1 MKRMLVNAT
10 QPEEL
15 RVAIVDGQKL
25 DNLDIEHKTREQ
37 KKSNIYKAKITRIEP
52 SLEAVFVDY
61 GADRH
66 GFLPFKE
73 VAKEYIA
80 ESARKDGGRP
90 NVKAGIKEGQEI
102 LVQIEKE
109 ERGNK
114 GAALTTFAS
123 LAGRFLVLMPN
134 NPRAGGVSRRIE
146 GEERSDLKAAMNDL
160 VIPDG
165 MGIIVRTAGVG
176 RSTEE
181 LQWDLDYQVKIW
193 EAIQSAGENA
203 APSSLIYQESNV
215 IVRALRDYFRS
226 DIGEILVD
234 EPEVFTQAQ
243 TFMSQ
248 YMPQNLRKLKMYT
261 EDVPLFNRYQIE
273 GQIESAFQREVRLP
287 SGGAIVIDHTEA
299 LISIDINSARA
310 TKGSDIEETATNT
323 NLEACDEIGRQLRL
337 RDLGG
342 LVVIDFI
349 DMMVQKNQ
357 RQVENRLRD
366 VAKIDRARVQIGR
379 ISRFG
384 LMEMSRQ
391 RLRPSLG
398 ESSEIVCPRCV
409 GQGTIRNVESLALQ
423 LVRLFEEESLK
434 ENTGRVL
441 IKMPVPVATYLLNE
455 KRDAIREIEERN
467 NAQALLVPDTNLDT
481 PHYEIERIKVNESD
495 HQANQLKSHELAKVA
510 TTTYTPAAD
519 KVDIVESEVAA
530 VQTVAPPAPI
540 PQPAAVIATA
550 AKPGIISRITS
561 LLTGKKA
568 EEAEDEKPQTNRK
581 NNRNNNN
588 RNQRPRRGRNNNQ
601 RNQQDDKR
609 RNNNNR
615 KNANGSAS
623 EEKQQNKQ
631 GQQRNSRGRNNQNN
645 QNNNQQT
652 QNKNTQQAG
661 TESAAKTDNSN
672 QQRSQQSGNRNQNR
686 NRNRNRNRNN
696 RNNQRDAANSQDEN
710 KQTQGEQA
718 QSNQTQAD
726 NKTHSQSQNGQSQN
740 GQNQNSQNRGNQN
753 QRNQSPVASTTTQ
766 NNESAQ
772 QSNERQQSNNTA
784 NNTARPTTDS
794 GASVAASG
802 TTETK
807 TDNRTNQGSAN
818 QGPANQGSTTQKS
831 SDERS
836 NREQSNKTIEP
847 RDGKTQDGKTQGNTR
862 PQSVRPVE
870 TSTAAPEQT
879 ASHATTTQSA
889 SSDKSAETVNDAEK
903 TNDGNNGG
911 RNSSSGNRAPRSRY
925 NRRGRRNQKPNE
937 GNTQESNNQSNT
949 QSNTQSNNKSSGENS
964 GNNTTPS
971 SPPAMTVVSDNT
983 APTQSNPPK
992 SSVPVESASSN
1003 SARQTPRPAH
1013 VEPKSPTQNTTPT
1026 QRSSNGPG
1034 LAPTVKDHSHAKPS
1048 SPTAIPSQPTAD
1060 GNTSHTSKQPN
1071 KQAGNQAGNTARN
1084 GGGLRQVET
1093 SSKQSSPSSDNQSA
1107 NTKQN
1112 VSPVQPSQLKSTV
1125 RSLANDDTG
1134 KQSDSSEP
1142 KPVAPKMQKI
1152 ETKDKDTDHS

>member
-25 DNLDIEHKTREQ
+25 DNLDIEHKSREQ

-52 SLEAVFVDY
+52 SLEAAFVDY

-146 GEERSDLKAAMNDL
+146 GEERTDLKSAMNDL
-160 VIPDG
+160 EIPDG

-193 EAIQSAGENA
+193 EAIQSAGESA
-203 APSSLIYQESNV
+203 KPSSLIYQESNV
-215 IVRALRDYFRS
+215 IVRALRDYFRG

-234 EPEVFTQAQ
+234 EPEVFNQAQ

-248 YMPQNLRKLKMYT
+248 YMPQNIRKLKMYSD
-261 EDVPLFNRYQIE
+261 DVPLFNRYQIE

-349 DMMVQKNQ
+349 DMMVSKNQ
-357 RQVENRLRD
+357 RQVENRLRE

-398 ESSEIVCPRCV
+398 ESAEIVCPRCV
-409 GQGTIRNVESLALQ
+409 GQGTIRTVESLALQ

-455 KRDAIREIEERN
+455 KREAIREIEERN
-467 NAQALLVPDTNLDT
+467 NAVALLVPDTNLDT
-481 PHYEIERIKVNESD
+481 PHYEIERIRTSETD
-495 HQANQLKSHELAKVA
+495 HQSHQLKSHELAEVP

-519 KVDIVESEVAA
+519 KAEVIQSETAA
-530 VQTVAPPAPI
+530 VQTVAPPSPI
-540 PQPAAVIATA
+540 PQPAAAQAVSAT
-550 AKPGIISRITS
+550 KSSGGIINRVMSFFSSEPAPT
-561 LLTGKKA
+561 
-568 EEAEDEKPQTNRK
+568 EEKQTETKTQQGRRNNNNRNQKPRRGGRNQRNNSNQDDKRQNNK

-588 RNQRPRRGRNNNQ
+588 NKSADSDAKQS
-601 RNQQDDKR
+601 
-609 RNNNNR
+609 NNNR
-615 KNANGSAS
+615 SQSNN
-623 EEKQQNKQ
+623 
-631 GQQRNSRGRNNQNN
+631 QQRNSR
-645 QNNNQQT
+645 
-652 QNKNTQQAG
+652 
-661 TESAAKTDNSN
+661 
-672 QQRSQQSGNRNQNR
+672 
-686 NRNRNRNRNN
+686 
-696 RNNQRDAANSQDEN
+696 
-710 KQTQGEQA
+710 
-718 QSNQTQAD
+718 
-726 NKTHSQSQNGQSQN
+726 
-740 GQNQNSQNRGNQN
+740 RGGK
-753 QRNQSPVASTTTQ
+753 
-766 NNESAQ
+766 
-772 QSNERQQSNNTA
+772 QQSNNQSQTA
-784 NNTARPTTDS
+784 ETSQQSQNNS
-794 GASVAASG
+794 Q
-802 TTETK
+802 
-807 TDNRTNQGSAN
+807 NTNQNKQSAEQTSSNN
-818 QGPANQGSTTQKS
+818 QSRSENRNSRGGNRGRRGRNSRRETTASTDQAS
-831 SDERS
+831 
-836 NREQSNKTIEP
+836 QSET
-847 RDGKTQDGKTQGNTR
+847 TQGNNNQGNANRPKEDTQVKAVSSDSNQHSTTESSKERSSRHSSRNANRQADQSTGQSTDRDKQADTGNTTSAQSTAQSTAQSSNRDNTR
-862 PQSVRPVE
+862 RVVRSDTRATSDTRTSEQSKDSSSAQSTSNSETSDSVRRV
-870 TSTAAPEQT
+870 TRTVRTTTAQPT
-879 ASHATTTQSA
+879 DDTTRSATTQTRSASTDRSAHASTPGVRTEQQSDNNQKSEANSNDSKTQSTTDDQNRQ
-889 SSDKSAETVNDAEK
+889 SP
-903 TNDGNNGG
+903 
-911 RNSSSGNRAPRSRY
+911 SGNRAPRSRY
-925 NRRGRRNQKPNE
+925 NRSGRRRQKQDNKTGSE
-937 GNTQESNNQSNT
+937 GQNDQSST
-949 QSNTQSNNKSSGENS
+949 SS
-964 GNNTTPS
+964 
-971 SPPAMTVVSDNT
+971 AVKIVSDNSDSSGS
-983 APTQSNPPK
+983 PQSG
-992 SSVPVESASSN
+992 SSGTKERHSASAGRETQQRVKTPQNQSESTPQSKPATATHPA
-1003 SARQTPRPAH
+1003 SANQA
-1013 VEPKSPTQNTTPT
+1013 EPKTTQ
-1026 QRSSNGPG
+1026 
-1034 LAPTVKDHSHAKPS
+1034 S
-1048 SPTAIPSQPTAD
+1048 SPTTASIQSSSQGTSQARPTTKSSSGSA
-1060 GNTSHTSKQPN
+1060 
-1071 KQAGNQAGNTARN
+1071 AGLQ
-1084 GGGLRQVET
+1084 QVET
-1093 SSKQSSPSSDNQSA
+1093 SAKQQAMQEGKKVSSM
-1107 NTKQN
+1107 
-1112 VSPVQPSQLKSTV
+1112 QPSQLKSTV
-1125 RSLANDDTG
+1125 RSLASDKPAGDKPAGDKPANDKPATSKTTDG
-1134 KQSDSSEP
+1134 P
-1142 KPVAPKMQKI
+1142 KLQKI
-1152 ETKDKDTDHS
+1152 ETRNHDTDHS

>member
-52 SLEAVFVDY
+52 SLEAAFVDY

-73 VAKEYIA
+73 VAKEFIA
-80 ESARKDGGRP
+80 ESARRDGGRP

-193 EAIQSAGENA
+193 EAIQGASEKASPSA
-203 APSSLIYQESNV
+203 LIYQESNV

-234 EPEVFTQAQ
+234 EPEVFNQAQ

-273 GQIESAFQREVRLP
+273 GQIETAFQREVRLP

-310 TKGSDIEETATNT
+310 TKGGDIEETATNT

-357 RQVENRLRD
+357 RQVESRLRD

-409 GQGTIRNVESLALQ
+409 GHGTIRNVESLALQ

-467 NAQALLVPDTNLDT
+467 NAHALLVPDVNLDT
-481 PHYEIERIKVNESD
+481 PHYEIERIKVSESE

-519 KVDIVESEVAA
+519 KVEIVESEVAA

-540 PQPAAVIATA
+540 PQPAAAVATTA
-550 AKPGIISRITS
+550 ARPGIISRITS
-561 LLTGKKA
+561 LLTGKSTS
-568 EEAEDEKPQTNRK
+568 EAEAEAEQPQATKKPA
-581 NNRNNNN
+581 RNNNN

-615 KNANGSAS
+615 KNATGTSS
-623 EEKQQNKQ
+623 DDKQQNKQ
-631 GQQRNSRGRNNQNN
+631 GQQRNSRGGRNNQNNNN
-645 QNNNQQT
+645 QNNNQQA
-652 QNKNTQQAG
+652 QNKNAQQSG
-661 TESAAKTDNSN
+661 TESTAKTENSN
-672 QQRSQQSGNRNQNR
+672 QRSQQSGNRNQNR
-686 NRNRNRNRNN
+686 NRNRNNRN
-696 RNNQRDAANSQDEN
+696 RNNQRDAATSQDEN
-710 KQTQGEQA
+710 RQTQNSQA
-718 QSNQTQAD
+718 ADNQTRT
-726 NKTHSQSQNGQSQN
+726 N
-740 GQNQNSQNRGNQN
+740 QNRGNQN
-753 QRNQSPVASTTTQ
+753 QRSESPATAATTQ
-766 NNESAQ
+766 NNDSAQ
-772 QSNERQQSNNTA
+772 ISNERQQPVNTA
-784 NNTARPTTDS
+784 KPTPDS
-794 GASVAASG
+794 AVTEVANDRAESKTENRDNQKSATRKPAHERSTG
-802 TTETK
+802 TSTHRST
-807 TDNRTNQGSAN
+807 S
-818 QGPANQGSTTQKS
+818 QGSTSQGSTSHRSTTQGSTS
-831 SDERS
+831 SDSKPES
-836 NREQSNKTIEP
+836 SSKPESGGKLQSVSTTDGIP
-847 RDGKTQDGKTQGNTR
+847 RGDTKPKSESKPQDDSKAR
-862 PQSVRPVE
+862 SVRPVE
-870 TSTAAPEQT
+870 TTAAAPGKPVTRDNTSQNNSSEKTVEAVKDASKPNDSSKPE
-879 ASHATTTQSA
+879 
-889 SSDKSAETVNDAEK
+889 SSDAE
-903 TNDGNNGG
+903 
-911 RNSSSGNRAPRSRY
+911 RNQSSGNRAPRSRY
-925 NRRGRRNQKPNE
+925 NRRGRRNQKSN
-937 GNTQESNNQSNT
+937 ESNAQGSEVKG
-949 QSNTQSNNKSSGENS
+949 SEEKSDNNKA
-964 GNNTTPS
+964 PS

-983 APTQSNPPK
+983 GSTPAQSNTPKPPVSK
-992 SSVPVESASSN
+992 DSARSDSS
-1003 SARQTPRPAH
+1003 RQTPRPAH
-1013 VEPKSPTQNTTPT
+1013 VEPKSPTQHPASA
-1026 QRSSNGPG
+1026 QRSSAGPG
-1034 LAPTVKDHSHAKPS
+1034 LAPTVKDHSHSKPNRSTTPGSS
-1048 SPTAIPSQPTAD
+1048 SPSVKTGQTKNAS
-1060 GNTSHTSKQPN
+1060 
-1071 KQAGNQAGNTARN
+1071 
-1084 GGGLRQVET
+1084 GLRQVET
-1093 SSKQSSPSSDNQSA
+1093 SSKQAPTSSDSQSA
-1107 NTKQN
+1107 NSKKN

-1125 RSLANDDTG
+1125 RSLASDDKGTQPG
-1134 KQSDSSEP
+1134 STEQRRD
-1142 KPVAPKMQKI
+1142 APKLQKI

>member
-25 DNLDIEHKTREQ
+25 DNLDIEHKSREQ

-52 SLEAVFVDY
+52 SLEAAFVDY

-146 GEERSDLKAAMNDL
+146 GEERTDLKSAMNDL
-160 VIPDG
+160 EIPDG

-203 APSSLIYQESNV
+203 KPSSLIYQESNV
-215 IVRALRDYFRS
+215 IVRALRDYFRG

-234 EPEVFTQAQ
+234 EPEVFNQAQ

-248 YMPQNLRKLKMYT
+248 YMPQNIRKLKMYSD
-261 EDVPLFNRYQIE
+261 DVPLFNRYQIE

-349 DMMVQKNQ
+349 DMMVSKNQ

-398 ESSEIVCPRCV
+398 ESAEIVCPRCV
-409 GQGTIRNVESLALQ
+409 GQGTIRTVESLALQ

-455 KRDAIREIEERN
+455 KREAIREIEERN
-467 NAQALLVPDTNLDT
+467 NAVALLVPDTNLDT
-481 PHYEIERIKVNESD
+481 PHYEIERIRTSETD
-495 HQANQLKSHELAKVA
+495 HQSHQLKSHELAEVP

-519 KVDIVESEVAA
+519 KAEVIQSE
-530 VQTVAPPAPI
+530 TCLLY
-540 PQPAAVIATA
+540 
-550 AKPGIISRITS
+550 TS
-561 LLTGKKA
+561 
-568 EEAEDEKPQTNRK
+568 P
-581 NNRNNNN
+581 
-588 RNQRPRRGRNNNQ
+588 
-601 RNQQDDKR
+601 
-609 RNNNNR
+609 
-615 KNANGSAS
+615 S
-623 EEKQQNKQ
+623 
-631 GQQRNSRGRNNQNN
+631 
-645 QNNNQQT
+645 
-652 QNKNTQQAG
+652 
-661 TESAAKTDNSN
+661 
-672 QQRSQQSGNRNQNR
+672 
-686 NRNRNRNRNN
+686 
-696 RNNQRDAANSQDEN
+696 
-710 KQTQGEQA
+710 
-718 QSNQTQAD
+718 
-726 NKTHSQSQNGQSQN
+726 
-740 GQNQNSQNRGNQN
+740 
-753 QRNQSPVASTTTQ
+753 
-766 NNESAQ
+766 
-772 QSNERQQSNNTA
+772 
-784 NNTARPTTDS
+784 
-794 GASVAASG
+794 
-802 TTETK
+802 
-807 TDNRTNQGSAN
+807 
-818 QGPANQGSTTQKS
+818 
-831 SDERS
+831 
-836 NREQSNKTIEP
+836 P
-847 RDGKTQDGKTQGNTR
+847 RDQRG
-862 PQSVRPVE
+862 
-870 TSTAAPEQT
+870 
-879 ASHATTTQSA
+879 
-889 SSDKSAETVNDAEK
+889 
-903 TNDGNNGG
+903 
-911 RNSSSGNRAPRSRY
+911 SRM
-925 NRRGRRNQKPNE
+925 
-937 GNTQESNNQSNT
+937 
-949 QSNTQSNNKSSGENS
+949 
-964 GNNTTPS
+964 PS
-971 SPPAMTVVSDNT
+971 SA
-983 APTQSNPPK
+983 
-992 SSVPVESASSN
+992 
-1003 SARQTPRPAH
+1003 
-1013 VEPKSPTQNTTPT
+1013 
-1026 QRSSNGPG
+1026 
-1034 LAPTVKDHSHAKPS
+1034 
-1048 SPTAIPSQPTAD
+1048 
-1060 GNTSHTSKQPN
+1060 
-1071 KQAGNQAGNTARN
+1071 
-1084 GGGLRQVET
+1084 
-1093 SSKQSSPSSDNQSA
+1093 
-1107 NTKQN
+1107 
-1112 VSPVQPSQLKSTV
+1112 
-1125 RSLANDDTG
+1125 
-1134 KQSDSSEP
+1134 
-1142 KPVAPKMQKI
+1142 
-1152 ETKDKDTDHS
+1152 

>member
-1 MKRMLVNAT
+1 MLVNAT

-52 SLEAVFVDY
+52 SLEAAFVDY

-73 VAKEYIA
+73 VAKEFIA

-193 EAIQSAGENA
+193 EAIQDAGEKA

-398 ESSEIVCPRCV
+398 ESSEIVCPRCE

-481 PHYEIERIKVNESD
+481 PHYEIERIKVSESE

-540 PQPAAVIATA
+540 PQPAAAVAVTSG
-550 AKPGIISRITS
+550 KPGIIGRITS
-561 LLTGKKA
+561 LFTGKQNA
-568 EEAEDEKPQTNRK
+568 TEAEDEKPQATKKPAR
-581 NNRNNNN
+581 NN
-588 RNQRPRRGRNNNQ
+588 RNQRPRRGGRNNNQ

-609 RNNNNR
+609 RNNNK
-615 KNANGSAS
+615 KNATGNSS
-623 EEKQQNKQ
+623 DDKQKQ
-631 GQQRNSRGRNNQNN
+631 GQQRNSRGGRNN
-645 QNNNQQT
+645 QNNNQGNNNQQA
-652 QNKNTQQAG
+652 QNKNAEQSN
-661 TESAAKTDNSN
+661 TESTAKNDNN
-672 QQRSQQSGNRNQNR
+672 QRSQQSGNRNQNR
-686 NRNRNRNRNN
+686 NRNRNNRN
-696 RNNQRDAANSQDEN
+696 RNNQRDTATSQDDN
-710 KQTQGEQA
+710 KQTQNTK
-718 QSNQTQAD
+718 SNT
-726 NKTHSQSQNGQSQN
+726 N
-740 GQNQNSQNRGNQN
+740 QNQGSQNRSNQN
-753 QRNQSPVASTTTQ
+753 QRNQNPDSTSGTTQSNDSTQQGKERQPPADTAKPTSDATVSVVAS
-766 NNESAQ
+766 A
-772 QSNERQQSNNTA
+772 
-784 NNTARPTTDS
+784 D
-794 GASVAASG
+794 
-802 TTETK
+802 TETK
-807 TDNRTNQGSAN
+807 TES
-818 QGPANQGSTTQKS
+818 
-831 SDERS
+831 
-836 NREQSNKTIEP
+836 
-847 RDGKTQDGKTQGNTR
+847 RDHHR
-862 PQSVRPVE
+862 
-870 TSTAAPEQT
+870 
-879 ASHATTTQSA
+879 
-889 SSDKSAETVNDAEK
+889 
-903 TNDGNNGG
+903 
-911 RNSSSGNRAPRSRY
+911 
-925 NRRGRRNQKPNE
+925 
-937 GNTQESNNQSNT
+937 
-949 QSNTQSNNKSSGENS
+949 
-964 GNNTTPS
+964 S
-971 SPPAMTVVSDNT
+971 SP
-983 APTQSNPPK
+983 K
-992 SSVPVESASSN
+992 
-1003 SARQTPRPAH
+1003 
-1013 VEPKSPTQNTTPT
+1013 
-1026 QRSSNGPG
+1026 
-1034 LAPTVKDHSHAKPS
+1034 
-1048 SPTAIPSQPTAD
+1048 
-1060 GNTSHTSKQPN
+1060 
-1071 KQAGNQAGNTARN
+1071 
-1084 GGGLRQVET
+1084 
-1093 SSKQSSPSSDNQSA
+1093 
-1107 NTKQN
+1107 
-1112 VSPVQPSQLKSTV
+1112 QPSQDRSSSTATQDT
-1125 RSLANDDTG
+1125 SLQDKPGQDKADPNNCLLYTSPSPRDATL
-1134 KQSDSSEP
+1134 SRMPSS
-1142 KPVAPKMQKI
+1142 A
-1152 ETKDKDTDHS
+1152 